1 MIFKSRRVSTVV
13 TLRILRSSGPF
24 FHIEMFSI
32 FIYQA
37 LYDLKV
43 GGIRKHSRHL
53 LQSSYDVCMM
63 TEAENNKKIRK
74 KSGSE
79 KISHKQTEP
88 FNNNVEGRSLYLTTG
103 PFSRIDGSA
112 SFFVLLSKIK
122 SRRVCTAVTLRIL
135 RSSGPFFPHRSAFSF

>member
-13 TLRILRSSGPF
+13 TLRILRSSGLF

-37 LYDLKV
+37 LYELKV

-63 TEAENNKKIRK
+63 TEAENNKKIRN
-74 KSGSE
+74 KSGSG
-79 KISHKQTEP
+79 KTLINRQNPSTIMLKGALFTWRP
-88 FNNNVEGRSLYLTTG
+88 DLY
-103 PFSRIDGSA
+103 PA
-112 SFFVLLSKIK
+112 
-122 SRRVCTAVTLRIL
+122 
-135 RSSGPFFPHRSAFSF
+135 